1 MVVKRVVIGGG
12 SGFIGSALSHAL
24 KNEGINVTIISRKE
38 RPNGITWANLAKN
51 GLPGDTTHVINVAG
65 QNILD
70 PKKKWTKEFK
80 KIVWDSR
87 VGTTKSL
94 AKAVANSDVKFFATI
109 SGVAYYKPND
119 KEYTEYDKCEKYDFL
134 SELTHAWEEAAELPR
149 DNKCRRVTLR
159 SGVVL
164 GRTGG
169 MINQIFVPFFFCLGG
184 PMGTG
189 NQYVPWIHIS
199 DIVNL
204 FIFASYKDNVTGIL
218 NGVAPE
224 IITNKQF
231 TKAFSRALWKPAFI
245 PMPSFALNLLFNS
258 ERAKIILEGQKVIPK
273 RVLEYG
279 FEYQYPNIKDACMQF
294 SELVYTEAY

>member
-12 SGFIGSALSHAL
+12 SGFIGSALSYAL
-24 KNEGINVTIISRKE
+24 RNQGIEVTIISRIQ
-38 RPNGITWANLAKN
+38 RSNGITWEHLAKD
-51 GLPGDTTHVINVAG
+51 GLPDDTTHVINVAG

-70 PKKKWTKEFK
+70 PTKRWTKEFK

-87 VGTTKSL
+87 VRTTRSL
-94 AKAVANSDVKFFATI
+94 ARAVANSDVKFFATV

-119 KEYTEYDKCEKYDFL
+119 EEYTEYDKCEKYDFL
-134 SELTHAWEEAAELPR
+134 SELTHAWEEAAELPN
-149 DNKCRRVTLR
+149 DNKCRRVTIR

-164 GRTGG
+164 GRNGG
-169 MINQIFVPFFFCLGG
+169 MISQIFMPFYFGLGG

-189 NQYVPWIHIS
+189 KQYLPWIHIS
-199 DIVNL
+199 DIVDL
-204 FIFASYKDNVTGIL
+204 FIFASEKENVTGIL

-245 PMPSFALNLLFNS
+245 PMPSFALNLLFSS

-279 FEYQYPNIKDACMQF
+279 FEYKYPNIKIACEQF
-294 SELVYTEAY
+294 SELVYSGVY